1 MNCTKLLTVICVAI
15 SLVAVAAS
23 PATAQV
29 FLDLYGGVVFPRA
42 ADTEA
47 ESSTGETK
55 NTSGFEDTFVI
66 GGRTGSWGTDANLG
80 WFGMAVDVSYWQS
93 KAKFSMLGATPEVK
107 VLPVTVLL
115 MFRYPG
121 EKIKPYAGVGGG
133 VFLSQIKSDVD
144 LSLLGGLGGG
154 RFKGHQVDA
163 GFDARAGLA
172 VEVREKIS
180 IFVEGRY
187 IYFSPKYED
196 KINGQKVTIE
206 TDVEAIQVL
215 AGISIQF

>member
-66 GGRTGSWGTDANLG
+66 GGRTGSWGTEANLG
-80 WFGMAVDVSYWQS
+80 WFGMPVRNVHCHTEPAQVR
-93 KAKFSMLGATPEVK
+93 FCTPGAGSAT
-107 VLPVTVLL
+107 
-115 MFRYPG
+115 YD
-121 EKIKPYAGVGGG
+121 
-133 VFLSQIKSDVD
+133 KSI
-144 LSLLGGLGGG
+144 L
-154 RFKGHQVDA
+154 
-163 GFDARAGLA
+163 
-172 VEVREKIS
+172 
-180 IFVEGRY
+180 
-187 IYFSPKYED
+187 
-196 KINGQKVTIE
+196 E
-206 TDVEAIQVL
+206 T
-215 AGISIQF
+215 